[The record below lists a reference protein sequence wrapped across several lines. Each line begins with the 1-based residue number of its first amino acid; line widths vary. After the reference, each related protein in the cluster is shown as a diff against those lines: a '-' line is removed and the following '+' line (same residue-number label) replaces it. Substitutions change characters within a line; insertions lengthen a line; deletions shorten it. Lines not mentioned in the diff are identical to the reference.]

1 MATNDILKRFTFDN
15 THVRGELVGLNQ
27 TLTDIF
33 ARQTYA
39 QPVQD
44 LLSELLAAAALLT
57 ATVKMEGLLTLQ
69 IQGEGP
75 IRLLQAE
82 ASHDGKLRGI
92 ARLND
97 DYDADTLE
105 AALLGDSILSKKGS
119 LIITIDPDQGRRYQ
133 GIVPLEGDDI
143 AACLEGY
150 FKQSEQLDT
159 RIWLSSE
166 NGIAAGFLLQEL
178 PKLGEIQEELEV
190 DEDAW
195 NRLTQLGNTIR
206 DDELLHLESEDIL
219 HRLYHEETVRLYD
232 DEPMQ
237 FNCSCSKQRL
247 SNALMQIGF
256 AECQDIIQEQTKIRA
271 DCEFCGQH
279 YSFSQTDIDELF
291 PLESGKAGKGLH

>member
-1 MATNDILKRFTFDN
+1 MATNDILKRFTFDHS
-15 THVRGELVGLNQ
+15 HVRGELVGLNK
-27 TLTDIF
+27 TLKDIF

-69 IQGEGP
+69 IQGDGP
-75 IRLLQAE
+75 ISMLQAE

-97 DYDADTLE
+97 DYDAASQDLLGK
-105 AALLGDSILSKKGS
+105 ALLGEKGS

-133 GIVPLEGDDI
+133 GIVALEGDNI

-206 DDELLHLESEDIL
+206 TDELLHLESEEIL
-219 HRLYHEETVRLYD
+219 QRLYHEETVRVFE
-232 DEPMQ
+232 DEPMT

-247 SNALMQIGF
+247 STALMQMGF
-256 AECQDIIQEQTKIRA
+256 AECQDIINEETKIRA
-271 DCEFCGQH
+271 DCQFCGQH
-279 YSFSQTDIDELF
+279 YSFSQVDIDGLF
-291 PLESGKAGKGLH
+291 PLESAKNGKGLH